1 MFFSNPFLHDTA
13 LGSGKRNYSAKEEM
27 GECETILFTNC
38 PSDREDRGEGR
49 RRQPT
54 RLAGGSSNEQGNFL
68 RGLSAVT
75 TRQTP
80 HPPARILKVY
90 TASLRVFSHD
100 GLNNTLPSQG

>member
-27 GECETILFTNC
+27 GECETILFTNW
-38 PSDREDRGEGR
+38 PLDREDRGEGR

-90 TASLRVFSHD
+90 TASLRD
-100 GLNNTLPSQG
+100 GD